1 MPSQQKLPERIAL
14 FSDFGEAGPY
24 TGQMEAV
31 LLNQGVRIPII
42 RLMSDAPRCDPRAA
56 AYLLAP
62 LSNHLPDNTLVIA
75 VVDPGVGGSRLPL
88 LLQTE
93 RHWFVG
99 PDNGLFTR
107 VIQQNPNASAHSI
120 DWQPEKLSAS
130 FHGRDLFAPA
140 AAAISQGMEIPL
152 LPLQPTD
159 LVGSDWPHY
168 IPEIIYIDHYGN
180 AFSGIGADQI
190 DDDALLT
197 VAGVEVGYAR
207 TFSDAIRGEPF
218 WYRNSI
224 GLVEIAV
231 NQGRADQLLGLGVGQ
246 SVLMKA

>member
-31 LLNQGVRIPII
+31 LLQRGVRIPII

-62 LSNHLPDNTLVIA
+62 LSNHLPDNTLFLA

-93 RHWFVG
+93 RHWFIG
-99 PDNGLFTR
+99 PDNGLFSQVLNRARSVT
-107 VIQQNPNASAHSI
+107 VQAVDLHPAN
-120 DWQPEKLSAS
+120 LSAS

-140 AAAISQGMEIPL
+140 AAVVSLGGRISL
-152 LPLQPTD
+152 LPLEPSE
-159 LVGSDWPHY
+159 LIGSDWRDCLR
-168 IPEIIYIDHYGN
+168 EVIYIDHYGN
-180 AFSGIGADQI
+180 AFTGIRADEI
-190 DDDALLT
+190 GDDAQLS
-197 VAGVEVGYAR
+197 VGGVNIGKAR
-207 TFSDAIRGEPF
+207 TFSDEDMGRPF
-218 WYRNSI
+218 WYCNSI

-231 NQGRADQLLGLGVGQ
+231 NLGRAERLLRLTIGSLIKVI
-246 SVLMKA
+246 

>member
-93 RHWFVG
+93 RHWFIG
-99 PDNGLFTR
+99 PDNGLFSQVLNRARSVT
-107 VIQQNPNASAHSI
+107 VQAVDLHPAN
-120 DWQPEKLSAS
+120 LSAS

-140 AAAISQGMEIPL
+140 AAVVSLGGRIPL
-152 LPLQPTD
+152 LPLAPNE
-159 LVGSDWPHY
+159 LIGSDWPDY
-168 IPEIIYIDHYGN
+168 IPEIVYIDHYGN
-180 AFSGIGADQI
+180 AFSGIGADEI
-190 DDDALLT
+190 DEDALLS
-197 VAGVEVGYAR
+197 VAGFEVGYAR

-231 NQGRADQLLGLGVGQ
+231 NKGRADLHLGLAIGQ
-246 SVLMKA
+246 SLKIS